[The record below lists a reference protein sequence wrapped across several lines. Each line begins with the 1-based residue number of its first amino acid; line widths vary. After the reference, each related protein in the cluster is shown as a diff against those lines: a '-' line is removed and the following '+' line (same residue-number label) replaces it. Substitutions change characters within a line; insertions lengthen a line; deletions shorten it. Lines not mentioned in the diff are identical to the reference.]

1 MNSIV
6 VDHRIIEETNEGN
19 TITGMEPLDADRSL
33 VYDETEGTFSDEA

>member
-6 VDHRIIEETNEGN
+6 IDHRIIEETNEGN
-19 TITGMEPLDADRSL
+19 TTTGHGALDAHRSL